1 MKTPT
6 FKYARLFIASILIC
20 FATSQSFA
28 SGTVVGNG
36 GDPIFEFMRATKE
49 SMIETIKFI
58 LNEETE
64 RNSFCKLNHLTESQ
78 IHFCRDFFSSI
89 SSDILRLSQGDKQTP
104 FVLRDSPLYVTGPDG
119 KAMIVS
125 ARTDLGPD
133 GPIEIH
139 RDSVKMLPPTQ
150 VLFLITHEFEHK
162 TMFNGR
168 SVTDNEQ
175 IGPFAS
181 GRDLLD
187 AVASAVV
194 SVAKRKGKVGTQFG
208 IRDIFQCTAIAD
220 TVQFGAQI
228 VSSRLFQAEDL
239 MSYETSVGK
248 NPLDGSI
255 YFQENINTHLRLRF
269 TISEPNNCGE
279 VTPHRGTI
287 VQVVRSTTQNGS
299 TTENVLASKTLA
311 TNPMCPQENPNLDIE
326 YKNIQFACKYYGS
339 EGTTASPFSLSRN

>member
-1 MKTPT
+1 MKNLIFRYT
-6 FKYARLFIASILIC
+6 RLFFISILIG
-20 FATSQSFA
+20 FLTSQSLA

-49 SMIETIKFI
+49 SMVETIKFI
-58 LNEETE
+58 LNEENE
-64 RNSFCKLNHLTESQ
+64 RNTFCKTNHLSDSQ
-78 IHFCRDFFSSI
+78 IQFCRDFFLTI
-89 SSDILRLSQGDKQTP
+89 ASDILRLSQGEHQTP
-104 FVLRDSPLYVTGPDG
+104 FVLRDGPLYVVGPDG

-125 ARTDLGPD
+125 ARTNLGPD

-162 TMFNGR
+162 ATYNGR
-168 SVTDNEQ
+168 SISDNEQ
-175 IGPFAS
+175 IGPFSS
-181 GRDLLD
+181 GRDLID

-194 SVAKRKGKVGTQFG
+194 SVAKKKGKIGTQFG

-220 TVQFGAQI
+220 SIQFGAQI
-228 VSSRLFQAEDL
+228 VSSRLFQSEDL

-255 YFQENINTHLRLRF
+255 FFQENINTHLRLRF

-279 VTPHRGTI
+279 TNPNRKTT
-287 VQVVRSTTQNGS
+287 VQVVRATTQNG
-299 TTENVLASKTLA
+299 TTIEDILANKVFA
-311 TNPMCPQENPNLDIE
+311 TNPMCPQENPNLDISHQ
-326 YKNIQFACKYYGS
+326 NIRFACKYYGS
-339 EGTTASPFSLSRN
+339 EGTTTSPFSLSKK